1 MKFDA
6 IRGPREQVVP
16 LTAAGS
22 IRSFPYRPMF
32 CKNPFIGM
40 YFTVGLVILPYV
52 FYKLDKKLG
61 TVDSCIL
68 AVLLRMLRLG
78 IEEGRKRLKKE
89 LRERKMHRVGGEV
102 QFLRDYEYLKEH
114 LLKQWEKENK

>member
-1 MKFDA
+1 
-6 IRGPREQVVP
+6 
-16 LTAAGS
+16 
-22 IRSFPYRPMF
+22 
-32 CKNPFIGM
+32 M

-52 FYKLDKKLG
+52 FYKLDKK
-61 TVDSCIL
+61 
-68 AVLLRMLRLG
+68 LG